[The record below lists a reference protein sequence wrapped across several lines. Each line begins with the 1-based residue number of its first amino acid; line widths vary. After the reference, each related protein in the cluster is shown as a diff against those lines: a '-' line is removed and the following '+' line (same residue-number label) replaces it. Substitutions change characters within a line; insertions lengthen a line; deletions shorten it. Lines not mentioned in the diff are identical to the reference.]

1 MEQEIQTLEN
11 ARGNGLECEEQY
23 EEIQISEPTMTDKA
37 VTCNPITENTVEQ
50 SKFDQN
56 ANSMNPFSTNSNG
69 EEQVEDKRYIKNCF
83 NMTKLY
89 VYSSVLARF
98 YF

>member
-1 MEQEIQTLEN
+1 MEQEIQILEN
-11 ARGNGLECEEQY
+11 ARRNELECEEQY
-23 EEIQISEPTMTDKA
+23 EEIQMSEPTMTDKA
-37 VTCNPITENTVEQ
+37 VTRNPITENTVEQ

-69 EEQVEDKRYIKNCF
+69 EEQVEDKRYIKYCF